1 MMYPFMTL
9 NDDTE
14 VTHSE
19 LRPDGTVK
27 VYVETPDERDGFH
40 SAVCWLPAHRWEDV
54 RGYTQAEMAYFQRLV
69 RTNAHLIMDFARDG
83 GVLSATAS

>member
-1 MMYPFMTL
+1 MYPYLTL

-19 LRPDGTVK
+19 MRMDGTVK

-40 SAVCWLPAHRWEDV
+40 SAVCWLPEHRWEDV
-54 RGYTQAEMAYFQRLV
+54 RGYTPQEMSYYRRLI
-69 RTNAHLIMDFARDG
+69 RNNAHLIIEFSRDG
-83 GVLSATAS
+83 GVLSAASA

>member
-14 VTHSE
+14 ITHSE

-40 SAVCWLPAHRWEDV
+40 SAVCWLPAHRWDDV
-54 RGYTQAEMAYFQRLV
+54 RGYTATEMAYFQRLV
-69 RTNAHLIMDFARDG
+69 RANAHLIMDFARDG

>member
-1 MMYPFMTL
+1 MTRPL
-9 NDDTE
+9 MTPGDDTE

-27 VYVETPDERDGFH
+27 VYVEARGERDGFH

-54 RGYTQAEMAYFQRLV
+54 CGYTQAETARLRRLV
-69 RTNAHLIMDFARDG
+69 RTNADLTMGSARAG
-83 GVLSATAS
+83 GVLGA

>member
-1 MMYPFMTL
+1 MYPYLTL

-19 LRPDGTVK
+19 MRMDGTVK

-40 SAVCWLPAHRWEDV
+40 SAVCWLPEHRWEDV
-54 RGYTQAEMAYFQRLV
+54 RGYTPQEMSYYRRLI
-69 RTNAHLIMDFARDG
+69 RNNAHLIFEFSRDG
-83 GVLSATAS
+83 GVLSAASA